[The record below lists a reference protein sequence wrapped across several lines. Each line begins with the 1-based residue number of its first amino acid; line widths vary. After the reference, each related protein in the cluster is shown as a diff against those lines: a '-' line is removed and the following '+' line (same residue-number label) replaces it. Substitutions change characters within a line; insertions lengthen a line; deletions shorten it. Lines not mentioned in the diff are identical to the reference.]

1 MSEIKMKSRNL
12 FILISIFF
20 IILFFISITNLKCDK
35 LPSIIVNKQH
45 NLKTIFAITPTYA
58 RPTQK
63 AELTR

>member
-1 MSEIKMKSRNL
+1 MSEIKMKSKNL
-12 FILISIFF
+12 FI
-20 IILFFISITNLKCDK
+20 IIIIIVIVLFLLSITNLKCDK